1 MASYDY
7 DAIMIGGGHNG
18 LTCAGYLARAGLRVL
33 VLERRPIVGGAVCT
47 EELIPGYKIDVGSS
61 AHIMIHL
68 TPIVRDL
75 QLERY
80 GLEYIDMDPFA
91 FYPLPD
97 ASGAISF
104 YRDFNKTYASIER
117 ISPRDAEA
125 YHQFV
130 EFWRP
135 INEGV
140 FDAFLNPPSML
151 RLFGGVAKG
160 QVLSGQLTNPIET
173 VRRLFSSYGQLV
185 GETFESEA
193 MCAAMTWLA
202 AQSGPPPDELGAG
215 DFFGWHTMLHQS
227 GAKHPKGG
235 SGMLTQAMA
244 RSLAASGGVVRLD
257 APVKRIL
264 VRGGR
269 AEGVELRDPSTHSA
283 GSGQASSG
291 RDGEQISAPLVIS
304 NAHVITT
311 LLDLLGEQH
320 LPGDMAARVRRIR
333 VGNGFGM
340 TVRCAASELPD
351 YLAAPSGGRP
361 HESHHGLQ
369 LLAPTMQYVRDAYA
383 DFSRGLPSR
392 DPAVIAM
399 TFSAIDPIVAPP
411 GKHTVFL
418 WAQYFPYEIANGAQ
432 WDDIREQTADS
443 ILEVLYRYAPNMR
456 GAILDRFIQTP
467 LDLERRLGLL
477 RGNVMHVEMSLDQMF
492 FFRPL
497 PELASY
503 RTPVR
508 GLYMT
513 GASMHPGGGVFGASG
528 YNTARV
534 VLSDRRRGR
543 RIWAGA
549 GVVAAAAGVWLAKN
563 REPRTG
569 SHSAGS

>member
-7 DAIMIGGGHNG
+7 DAIIIGGGHNG
-18 LTCAGYLARAGLRVL
+18 LTCAGYLARSGLRVL

-47 EELIPGYKIDVGSS
+47 EEVIPGYKIDVGSS

-75 QLERY
+75 ELERY

-91 FYPLPD
+91 FYPLPN
-97 ASGAISF
+97 AAGAISF

-125 YHQFV
+125 YQQFV

-160 QVLSGQLTNPIET
+160 QVLSGQLTNTIET

-193 MCAAMTWLA
+193 MRAAMTWLA

-244 RSLAASGGVVRLD
+244 RSLEASGGVVRLD

-269 AEGVELRDPSTHSA
+269 AEGVELRDSST
-283 GSGQASSG
+283 SSG
-291 RDGEQISAPLVIS
+291 RGGEQISAPLVIS

-369 LLAPTMQYVRDAYA
+369 LLAPTMQYVRDAYT

-392 DPAVIAM
+392 NPAVIAM
-399 TFSAIDPIVAPP
+399 TFSAIDPTVAPP
-411 GKHTVFL
+411 GKHSVFL
-418 WAQYFPYEIANGAQ
+418 WAQYFPYEIADGVQ

-508 GLYMT
+508 GLYLT

-543 RIWAGA
+543 RLWAGLGMGA
-549 GVVAAAAGVWLAKN
+549 AAAAGVWLAK
-563 REPRTG
+563 RTKNQELRTT
-569 SHSAGS
+569 

>member
-47 EELIPGYKIDVGSS
+47 EEVIPGYKIDVGSS

-68 TPIVRDL
+68 TPIVREL
-75 QLERY
+75 ELERY

-91 FYPLPD
+91 FYPLAD

-125 YHQFV
+125 YRQFV
-130 EFWRP
+130 DFWRP

-160 QVLSGQLTNPIET
+160 QVLSGQLTNTIET

-185 GETFESEA
+185 GETFESEP
-193 MCAAMTWLA
+193 MRAAMTWLA

-244 RSLAASGGVVRLD
+244 RSLEASGGVVRLD

-264 VRGGR
+264 VRGGK
-269 AEGVELRDPSTHSA
+269 AAGVEL
-283 GSGQASSG
+283 

-311 LLDLLGEQH
+311 MLDLLGEEH
-320 LPGDMAARVRRIR
+320 LPGNLAARVRQIRI
-333 VGNGFGM
+333 GNGFGM

-369 LLAPTMQYVRDAYA
+369 LLAPTMQYVRDAYT

-399 TFSAIDPIVAPP
+399 TFSAIDPTVAPP
-411 GKHTVFL
+411 GKHSVFL
-418 WAQYFPYEIANGAQ
+418 WAQYFPYEIADGVQ
-432 WDDIREQTADS
+432 WDAIREQTADN

-477 RGNVMHVEMSLDQMF
+477 RGNVMHVEMSFDQMF

-534 VLSDRRRGR
+534 VLSDQRRGR
-543 RIWAGA
+543 RLWAGV
-549 GVVAAAAGVWLAKN
+549 GLGAAAAAAVWLAK
-563 REPRTG
+563 RTKN
-569 SHSAGS
+569 